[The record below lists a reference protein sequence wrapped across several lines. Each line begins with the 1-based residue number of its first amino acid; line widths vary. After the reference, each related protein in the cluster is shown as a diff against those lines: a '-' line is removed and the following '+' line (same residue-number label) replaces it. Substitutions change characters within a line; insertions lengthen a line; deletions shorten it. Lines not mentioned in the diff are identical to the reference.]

1 MHVTS
6 RVVKNKTISRDRQTA
21 GQKPHITAI
30 TWNLTLWSYTHE
42 YIYIPS
48 SSSTWIF
55 VQAKAAHPPNLRTH
69 CRNISLLCSLENW
82 KFLYSLHEYDEPNH
96 PQSTQLSL
104 PHFHV
109 MWVLQELLRWIMNQK
124 STESNFTRRICR
136 FAIWWIRRARMCLRG
151 LYFVRAVTAS
161 LSFRN
166 RRA

>member
-82 KFLYSLHEYDEPNH
+82 KFLYTNMTNRTTHNPLNCLYPTSTSCESCKSFFGELWIRNRPKVILHDEYVGSRYDEFGARVCVCAVYILCGQWP
-96 PQSTQLSL
+96 
-104 PHFHV
+104 
-109 MWVLQELLRWIMNQK
+109 LRFPFGIG
-124 STESNFTRRICR
+124 
-136 FAIWWIRRARMCLRG
+136 ARK
-151 LYFVRAVTAS
+151 
-161 LSFRN
+161 
-166 RRA
+166 